1 VKDVGLRILRN
12 LLGVAEPERPLKKDS
27 VLVAEELTLSDLALI
42 EHRHLRAIVLAT
54 GGVTSH
60 ASILAK
66 SFEIPTVV
74 GVEHVSD
81 VVHEGDDL
89 IVDGNSGVIYVN
101 PPVDV
106 AREYDRLERE
116 YRAFNREL
124 ETLKNTPAETTDGR
138 RVSLYANIGL
148 VSDLLFAHRH
158 GAQGI
163 GLYRT
168 EFPFLTYREFP
179 DEKEQYEL
187 YARVVQDME
196 GKPVTIRTLD
206 VGADKLPAYMQ
217 VPREDN
223 PYLGWRSI
231 RISLEMPEFFKVQ
244 LRAVLR
250 AALLGRVRL
259 MFPMISSV
267 EEIRRAKELLEEA
280 REELRREGREF
291 ETNVPVGMMVEVPS
305 AVALANQLVRE
316 VDFFSIGTN
325 DLIQYLLAVDRNNR
339 KVAPLYEP
347 LHPAVLGA
355 VHEVVQAAKGAGK
368 WVGMC
373 GEMASDPL
381 CALVLLGLG
390 LDDLS
395 MGPFFIPVIKRIIRS
410 VSYAAA
416 RNIAR
421 DTLGMATV
429 KEVKGYLF
437 DGMKSLGIIELMEMY
452 H

>member
-1 VKDVGLRILRN
+1 
-12 LLGVAEPERPLKKDS
+12 
-27 VLVAEELTLSDLALI
+27 
-42 EHRHLRAIVLAT
+42 
-54 GGVTSH
+54 
-60 ASILAK
+60 
-66 SFEIPTVV
+66 
-74 GVEHVSD
+74 
-81 VVHEGDDL
+81 
-89 IVDGNSGVIYVN
+89 
-101 PPVDV
+101 
-106 AREYDRLERE
+106 
-116 YRAFNREL
+116 
-124 ETLKNTPAETTDGR
+124 
-138 RVSLYANIGL
+138 
-148 VSDLLFAHRH
+148 
-158 GAQGI
+158 
-163 GLYRT
+163 
-168 EFPFLTYREFP
+168 
-179 DEKEQYEL
+179 
-187 YARVVQDME
+187 
-196 GKPVTIRTLD
+196 
-206 VGADKLPAYMQ
+206 VGADKYPAYMQ

-250 AALLGRVRL
+250 AAALGRVRL

-267 EEIRRAKELLEEA
+267 EEIRRAKDLLEEA
-280 REELRREGREF
+280 KEELAREGREH
-291 ETNVPVGMMVEVPS
+291 EPGVQVGMMVEVPS
-305 AVALANQLVRE
+305 AVALANQLIRE

-347 LHPAVLGA
+347 LHPAVLSA

-373 GEMASDPL
+373 GEMASDSL
-381 CALVLLGLG
+381 CTLVLLGFG

-421 DTLGMATV
+421 DVLEMATV

-437 DGMKSLGIIELMEMY
+437 DGMKGLGITELMEMY